1 MDEWRENDNKIKE
14 MADKLDHILS
24 FLKGEFGDADLS
36 NNIIEGRTKKEIRE
50 LKERVAIQNGR
61 VFKLEKWQ
69 WMTIGGGCVV
79 TVLITILGIIPLW
92 FAKH

>member
-1 MDEWRENDNKIKE
+1 MEERRELNNKIVDF
-14 MADKLDHILS
+14 MARSEERDIAMHNDIIAL
-24 FLKGEFGDADLS
+24 
-36 NNIIEGRTKKEIRE
+36 NNK
-50 LKERVAIQNGR
+50 VAIQNGR
-61 VFKLEKWQ
+61 VFKLERWQ